1 MLLVYPGVVAYDP
14 APLRPPY
21 RATGV
26 LTTGGPNPCVR
37 SIPPITRHETRLDGR
52 HA

>member
-26 LTTGGPNPCVR
+26 LTTGGPQSMRP
-37 SIPPITRHETRLDGR
+37 LDPSDR
-52 HA
+52 PSRNAARR